1 MLNQEQ
7 LDAIWNFAE
16 PEESE
21 ARFRVELVDGAWDAG
36 ERAELQTQ
44 LARTLG
50 LQDRFDEAEALLS
63 AIEAGEGS
71 VVGIRL
77 LLERGRILNSS
88 ARAVAAVPVFE
99 EAAALAERLGNDFL
113 RIDALHMLG
122 IADAGNAERWAAAA
136 IPIAEASPNPR
147 TQRWLISLHNTL
159 GWHRFDAG
167 QLDAALAAF
176 TTAAEWADAVGTENQ
191 RHWAAEAIEECTAAM
206 AARTVPDP
214 PQLGRP

>member
-50 LQDRFDEAEALLS
+50 LQDRVDEAETVLA
-63 AIEAGEGS
+63 AIEADEES

-77 LLERGRILNSS
+77 LLERGRLLNSS
-88 ARAVAAVPVFE
+88 GREAEAVPVFTD
-99 EAAALAERLGNDFL
+99 AAALAERLGQDFL
-113 RIDALHMLG
+113 HIDALHMLG
-122 IADAGNAERWAAAA
+122 IADADNAEGWAAAA
-136 IPIAEASPNPR
+136 IPIAEASTNPR
-147 TQRWLISLHNTL
+147 TQRWLIALHNNL
-159 GWHRFDAG
+159 GWNRFDAG

-176 TTAAEWADAVGTENQ
+176 TIAAEWADAVGTENQ
-191 RHWAAEAIEECTAAM
+191 RQWAAEAIEECTAAI
-206 AARTVPDP
+206 AARTV
-214 PQLGRP
+214 